1 MGQLS
6 GRPAAAAAATAAN
19 AKPAEGHKLQIEK
32 YSDILQLSR
41 KLNHLVQLIRSFVF
55 SFSVIVKIFLFGRF
69 GFKKRHFSL
78 DLKSTA

>member
-6 GRPAAAAAATAAN
+6 GRPAAAAAAN

-55 SFSVIVKIFLFGRF
+55 SFSVIVKNFFCLVVLD
-69 GFKKRHFSL
+69 FKKDISAL
-78 DLKSTA
+78 T